1 MYPRLCD
8 SCARIDLNAA
18 KICILHAANFA
29 ETTKMKNR
37 RKIYEEISLKIPNK
51 NPSENVRR
59 LKMKRENCVVLDCN
73 AAVCP
78 VTSSPYAGMSCGK
91 TKWWALKLEPGSP
104 NFPHPNPGSVS
115 RSHIIT
121 RTFAIANKKKK
132 MQYSCY
138 SFYSPSNWCQWS
150 NEIMLVPVF
159 RFRWPFQGRSYL
171 TRCQKLLIKNRSK
184 SFE

>member
-121 RTFAIANKKKK
+121 RTFAIANKKKNAIFLLFLLFTLK
-132 MQYSCY
+132 LMSMKQWNNVGTCIPFSVTISR
-138 SFYSPSNWCQWS
+138 SFVSHSMPKIAY
-150 NEIMLVPVF
+150 
-159 RFRWPFQGRSYL
+159 
-171 TRCQKLLIKNRSK
+171 
-184 SFE
+184 